1 MYIIEPLNRALLE
14 IHQQFPKH
22 KAPPAISEAITA
34 LSNELPTLRHIKA
47 PNLPPSH
54 RGTGIS
60 ARFTS
65 QSPTNLHPQLL
76 YVNVTQGGPLTPIQ
90 LSIYAV
96 GSFGQPYI
104 QAHLVSTSTELTLVE
119 AAVSLPSWPVRDRNL
134 AIEGDIPRQLYADM
148 STFLTR

>member
-1 MYIIEPLNRALLE
+1 MQIIESLVVALTE
-14 IHQQFPKH
+14 IGQQFTQN
-22 KAPPAISEAITA
+22 KAPQAISETITA

-60 ARFTS
+60 ARFIS

-76 YVNVTQGGPLTPIQ
+76 YVNATQGGPQTPIQ
-90 LSIYAV
+90 ISIYAV

-134 AIEGDIPRQLYADM
+134 AIEGDIPGQLYADM